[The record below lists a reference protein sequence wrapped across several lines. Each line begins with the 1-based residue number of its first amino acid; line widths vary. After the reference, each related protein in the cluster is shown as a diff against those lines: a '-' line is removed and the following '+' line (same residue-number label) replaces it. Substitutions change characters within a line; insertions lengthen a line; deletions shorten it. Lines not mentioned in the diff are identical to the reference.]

1 MFIIHFVMIFCTI
14 SPTMVKQFD
23 VLIQLATVDNLVP
36 YVLAMAALDIMQK
49 QAGHNDRMTRMAAVI
64 GGAYSLYATY
74 QCGMDAVTAGMMTVL
89 LGYMIYG
96 LYAGQKPYTG
106 RI

>member
-1 MFIIHFVMIFCTI
+1 M
-14 SPTMVKQFD
+14 
-23 VLIQLATVDNLVP
+23 VP

-49 QAGHNDRMTRMAAVI
+49 EAGHNERTTRLAAVI
-64 GGAYSLYATY
+64 GGAYSMYATY

-96 LYAGQKPYTG
+96 VYAGQKPYTG
-106 RI
+106 HL